1 MEKAIITADQ
11 VFRRRPKLIPF
22 SSKDT
27 TETMKII
34 YVRRNQSW
42 IYVYFCGIFA
52 IYSLQLF
59 VTRQD
64 WQMAFESNA
73 NFFMENS
80 SKIVKKFEKKFRKNS
95 TLFSM
100 NKYVETIYSTTDEN
114 YLMFPDE
121 HDEEGTRMENDRIL
135 EQIAFTPKPVSG
147 KIFRIYLR
155 QDYRAWAVDLG

>member
-1 MEKAIITADQ
+1 MEETIITGDH
-11 VFRRRPKLIPF
+11 VFRRRPKLISF
-22 SSKDT
+22 SSNDA

-34 YVRRNQSW
+34 YVRRHQIW

-64 WQMAFESNA
+64 WQMTFEPNA
-73 NFFMENS
+73 NFLMENS

-95 TLFSM
+95 TIFSM
-100 NKYVETIYSTTDEN
+100 NKYVETSYSTMDEN

-155 QDYRAWAVDLG
+155 QDYRTWGVDLG